1 MGLDALE
8 PRVLDELV
16 SDAIERRMDPAL
28 YDEAIA
34 EKESDRGL
42 IQLSAASVRRGPRG
56 MVEKGRHNQREVT
69 ADHAHSIL
77 SHLRCGATS
86 R

>member
-1 MGLDALE
+1 VGLDALE

-42 IQLSAASVRRGPRG
+42 IQLSAASVRGG
-56 MVEKGRHNQREVT
+56 EGQR
-69 ADHAHSIL
+69 AW
-77 SHLRCGATS
+77 
-86 R
+86 